1 MEILQVCFDTKKE
14 WFMQKTSCSQ
24 TTVFALL
31 FFVVGVG
38 MSFAAWDG
46 SSTKKPATE
55 KIGSKDFFLIE
66 NEANLAWFRDSVNAV
81 KGNSTLN
88 AKLMASLDMGGKL
101 FVPIAAGSSE
111 ITFGGIFDGN
121 GFTISNLYMN
131 SDELGKIPNE
141 FCPSGKPMCNA
152 QNVGFIGV
160 LGGGTVKNLNLENVD
175 ISASTNKGV
184 SGGKDNPVSVGP
196 VVGYQRNGTIE
207 NCYVSGN
214 ILTSGMG
221 NSVGGI
227 VGNSWSNEIK
237 NSLSTITILVS
248 GDSSAVG
255 GIVGSIRDGGSY
267 NEVTIDACAYDGN
280 IILNSGNGTAGGVVG
295 YYERGN
301 LKVSRSYFDTDIIDR
316 GLGLQADGLA
326 MDGTISAVKNV
337 NSSKVVC
344 DLNDGEM
351 KNNSCSKT
359 GAWSVGDVHIVLNGT
374 TRDNNDELTYG
385 IYFDANGGQFVA
397 GSKTVKYLRAGEM
410 ITADEISAPV
420 RGDTVFGGWALT
432 PDATGPEKDLGKVVS
447 STTVYAYWKP
457 MFEITFD
464 ANGGTFP
471 DNATTKTKNVA
482 DGLDIDMD
490 GIDLPTTYTAE
501 EKTYYFAG
509 WAATADATEAL
520 ASLGTASKKNTF
532 YAVWTEA
539 PTFAVIFDTQGYGK
553 TFVLVQEGGKASKPT
568 DPSVEGYTFGGW
580 FTDKDCKT
588 VFDFTAAV
596 TENKVAYAKWSLAEF
611 KITYELDGGVNNKSN
626 PESYTIESETVKL
639 AVPTKVGFTFDGWY
653 YDKKFSNAASQISKG
668 STGDKKFYAKWKVRT
683 YSIVYMAGT
692 YGREVVPADVK
703 TFNEPITLKEASYT
717 RDGYVQKGWAT
728 ENGGKKKYELGATY
742 SVNARLTLYPY
753 WEKASGSD
761 AIRNVAT
768 NRLTFSVAV
777 QNRTLD
783 ISGTKPGAVWAV
795 FDMQGGLVARGIV
808 GSSSSR
814 VEIQQ
819 AGSYIVRMDSQFRTV
834 RIR

>member
-1 MEILQVCFDTKKE
+1 
-14 WFMQKTSCSQ
+14 MQKKHNAI
-24 TTVFALL
+24 ALVL
-31 FFVVGVG
+31 ILMFFVAGVGV
-38 MSFAAWDG
+38 SFAAWDG
-46 SSTKKPATE
+46 SSSEKPETE
-55 KIGSKDFFLIE
+55 KIDNKDFFLIKT
-66 NEANLAWFRDSVNAV
+66 EANLAWFRDSVNAV
-81 KGNSTLN
+81 KGNSTIN

-131 SDELGKIPNE
+131 SDELGNIPNE

-175 ISASTNKGV
+175 IAASTNKGV

-207 NCYVSGN
+207 DCYASGN

-227 VGNSWSNEIK
+227 VGNAWSNEIK
-237 NSLSTITILVS
+237 NSLSTVTILVS

-267 NEVTIDACAYDGN
+267 NEVAIDACAYDGN

-295 YYERGN
+295 YYERGS
-301 LKVSRSYFDTDIIDR
+301 LKVSRSYFDTDIIDN
-316 GLGLQADGLA
+316 GLGMQADGLT
-326 MDGTISAVKNV
+326 MEGKISSVKNV

-344 DLNDGEM
+344 DLNGGEW
-351 KNNSCSKT
+351 KDNTCTKD
-359 GAWSVGDVHIVLNGT
+359 GAWSVGDVHVVLNGVS
-374 TRDNNDELTYG
+374 RDNNGEMAYG
-385 IYFDANGGQFVA
+385 IYFDANGGKFPA
-397 GSKTVKYLRAGEM
+397 DAKTVKYLRSGEQ
-410 ITADEISAPV
+410 ITADEIVAPV

-432 PDATGPEKDLGKVVS
+432 PDATGPAEDLGTVVS
-447 STTVYAYWKP
+447 SMTVYAYWKP

-464 ANGGTFP
+464 ANVGTFP
-471 DNATTKTKNVA
+471 DKATTKKKSVA
-482 DGLDIDMD
+482 DGAVIDVE
-490 GIDLPTTYTAE
+490 GIELPTTYTAE

-509 WAATADATEAL
+509 WATTADATEA
-520 ASLGTASKKNTF
+520 ASLGKASKKTTF

-553 TFVLVQEGGKASKPT
+553 TFVLVQEGGTVAKPT
-568 DPSVEGYTFGGW
+568 EPTTEGYSFEGW
-580 FTDKDCKT
+580 FADKDCKT
-588 VFDFTAAV
+588 AFDFTAAV
-596 TENKVAYAKWSLAEF
+596 TENKTAYAKWTPKKYEI
-611 KITYELDGGVNNKSN
+611 KYELAGGVNNKSN
-626 PESYTIESETVKL
+626 PDSYTIESETIKL
-639 AVPTKVGFTFDGWY
+639 KAPTKVGFTFDGWY
-653 YDKKFSNAASQISKG
+653 YDKRFRNAASQITKG
-668 STGDKKFYAKWKVRT
+668 SAGDKTFYAKWKVRT

-692 YGREVVPADVK
+692 YGREVVPADTK
-703 TFNEPITLKEASYT
+703 TFDEPITLKGASYT

-728 ENGGKKKYELGATY
+728 ENGGKKKYDLEAKY
-742 SVNARLTLYPY
+742 SVNASLTLYPY
-753 WEKASGSD
+753 WEKESGSNPN
-761 AIRNVAT
+761 AIPNVVA
-768 NRLTFSVAV
+768 NSQAFSVAV

-783 ISGTKPGAVWAV
+783 ISGTKSGATWAV

-808 GSSSSR
+808 GNSSSR

-819 AGSYIVRMDSQFRTV
+819 AGSYIVRMDGQFRTV

>member
-1 MEILQVCFDTKKE
+1 
-14 WFMQKTSCSQ
+14 MQKKHNAI
-24 TTVFALL
+24 ALVL
-31 FFVVGVG
+31 ILMFFVAGVGV
-38 MSFAAWDG
+38 SFAAWDG
-46 SSTKKPATE
+46 SSSEKPETE
-55 KIGSKDFFLIE
+55 KIDNKDFFLIKT
-66 NEANLAWFRDSVNAV
+66 EANLAWFRDSVNAV
-81 KGNSTLN
+81 KGNSTIN

-131 SDELGKIPNE
+131 SDELGNIPNE

-175 ISASTNKGV
+175 IAASTNKGV

-207 NCYVSGN
+207 DCYASGN

-227 VGNSWSNEIK
+227 VGNAWSNEIK
-237 NSLSTITILVS
+237 NSLSTVTILVS

-267 NEVTIDACAYDGN
+267 NEVAIDACAYDGN

-295 YYERGN
+295 YYERGS
-301 LKVSRSYFDTDIIDR
+301 LKVSRSYFDTDIIDN
-316 GLGLQADGLA
+316 GLGMQADGLT
-326 MDGTISAVKNV
+326 MEGKISAVKNV

-344 DLNDGEM
+344 DLNGGEW
-351 KNNSCSKT
+351 KDNTCTKD
-359 GAWSVGDVHIVLNGT
+359 GAWGVGDVHIVLNGVS
-374 TRDNNDELTYG
+374 RDNNGEMAYG
-385 IYFDANGGQFVA
+385 IYFDANGGKFPA
-397 GSKTVKYLRAGEM
+397 DAKTVKYLRSGEQ
-410 ITADEISAPV
+410 ITADEIVAPV

-432 PDATGPEKDLGKVVS
+432 PDATGPAEDLGTVVS
-447 STTVYAYWKP
+447 SMTVYAYWKP

-471 DNATTKTKNVA
+471 DKATTKKKSVA
-482 DGLDIDMD
+482 DGAVIDVE
-490 GIDLPTTYTAE
+490 GIELPTTYTAE

-509 WAATADATEAL
+509 WATTADATEA
-520 ASLGTASKKNTF
+520 AALGKASKKTTF

-553 TFVLVQEGGKASKPT
+553 TFVLVQEGGTVAKPT
-568 DPSVEGYTFGGW
+568 EPTTEGYSFEGW
-580 FTDKDCKT
+580 FADKDCKT
-588 VFDFTAAV
+588 AFDFTAAV
-596 TENKVAYAKWSLAEF
+596 TENKTAYAKWTPKKYEI
-611 KITYELDGGVNNKSN
+611 KYELAGGVNNKSN
-626 PESYTIESETVKL
+626 PDSYTIESETIKL
-639 AVPTKVGFTFDGWY
+639 KAPTKVGFTFDGWY
-653 YDKKFSNAASQISKG
+653 YDKRFRNAASQITKG
-668 STGDKKFYAKWKVRT
+668 SAGDKTFYAKWKVRT

-692 YGREVVPADVK
+692 YGREVVPADTK
-703 TFNEPITLKEASYT
+703 TFDEPITLKGASYT

-728 ENGGKKKYELGATY
+728 ENGGKKKYDLEAKY
-742 SVNARLTLYPY
+742 SVNASLTLYPY
-753 WEKASGSD
+753 WEKESGSNPN
-761 AIRNVAT
+761 AIPNVVA
-768 NRLTFSVAV
+768 NSQAFSVAV

-783 ISGTKPGAVWAV
+783 ISGTKSGATWAV

-808 GSSSSR
+808 GNSSSR

-819 AGSYIVRMDSQFRTV
+819 AGSYIVRMDGQFRTV

>member
-1 MEILQVCFDTKKE
+1 M
-14 WFMQKTSCSQ
+14 
-24 TTVFALL
+24 
-31 FFVVGVG
+31 FFVAGVGV
-38 MSFAAWDG
+38 SFAAWDG
-46 SSTKKPATE
+46 SSSEKPETE
-55 KIGSKDFFLIE
+55 KIDNKDFFLIKT
-66 NEANLAWFRDSVNAV
+66 EANLAWFRDSVNAV
-81 KGNSTLN
+81 KGNSTIN

-131 SDELGKIPNE
+131 SDELGNIPNE

-175 ISASTNKGV
+175 IAASTNKGV

-207 NCYVSGN
+207 DCYASGN

-227 VGNSWSNEIK
+227 VGNAWSNEIK
-237 NSLSTITILVS
+237 NSLSTVTILVS

-267 NEVTIDACAYDGN
+267 NEVAIDACAYDGN

-295 YYERGN
+295 YYERGS
-301 LKVSRSYFDTDIIDR
+301 LKVSRSYFDTDIIDN
-316 GLGLQADGLA
+316 GLGMQADGLT
-326 MDGTISAVKNV
+326 MEGKISSVKNV

-344 DLNDGEM
+344 DLNGGEW
-351 KNNSCSKT
+351 KDNTCTKD
-359 GAWSVGDVHIVLNGT
+359 GAWSVGDVHVVLNGVS
-374 TRDNNDELTYG
+374 RDNNGEMAYG
-385 IYFDANGGQFVA
+385 IYFDANGGKFPA
-397 GSKTVKYLRAGEM
+397 DAKTVKYLRSGEQ
-410 ITADEISAPV
+410 ITADEIVAPV

-432 PDATGPEKDLGKVVS
+432 PDATGPAEDLGTVVS
-447 STTVYAYWKP
+447 SMTVYAYWKP

-471 DNATTKTKNVA
+471 DKATTKKKSVA
-482 DGLDIDMD
+482 DGAVIDVE
-490 GIDLPTTYTAE
+490 GIELPITYTAE

-509 WAATADATEAL
+509 WATTADATEA
-520 ASLGTASKKNTF
+520 AALGKASKKTTF

-553 TFVLVQEGGKASKPT
+553 TFVLVQEGGTVAKPT
-568 DPSVEGYTFGGW
+568 EPTTEGYSFEGW
-580 FTDKDCKT
+580 FADKDCKT
-588 VFDFTAAV
+588 AFDFTAAV
-596 TENKVAYAKWSLAEF
+596 TENKTAYAKWTPKKYEI
-611 KITYELDGGVNNKSN
+611 KYELAGGVNNKSN
-626 PESYTIESETVKL
+626 PDSYTIESETIKL
-639 AVPTKVGFTFDGWY
+639 KAPTKVGFTFDGWY
-653 YDKKFSNAASQISKG
+653 YDKRFRNAASQITKG
-668 STGDKKFYAKWKVRT
+668 SAGDKTFYAKWKVRT

-692 YGREVVPADVK
+692 YGREVVPADTK
-703 TFNEPITLKEASYT
+703 TFDEPITLKGASYT

-728 ENGGKKKYELGATY
+728 ENGGKKKYDLEAKY
-742 SVNARLTLYPY
+742 SVNASLTLYPY
-753 WEKASGSD
+753 WEKESGSNPN
-761 AIRNVAT
+761 AIPNVVA
-768 NRLTFSVAV
+768 NSQAFSVAV

-783 ISGTKPGAVWAV
+783 ISGTKSGATWAV

-808 GSSSSR
+808 GNSSSR

-819 AGSYIVRMDSQFRTV
+819 AGSYIVRMDGQFRTV

>member
-1 MEILQVCFDTKKE
+1 
-14 WFMQKTSCSQ
+14 MQKKHNAI
-24 TTVFALL
+24 ALVL
-31 FFVVGVG
+31 ILMFFVAGVGV
-38 MSFAAWDG
+38 SFAAWDG
-46 SSTKKPATE
+46 SSSEKPETE
-55 KIGSKDFFLIE
+55 KIDNKDFFLIKT
-66 NEANLAWFRDSVNAV
+66 EANLAWFRDSVNAV
-81 KGNSTLN
+81 KGNSTIN

-131 SDELGKIPNE
+131 SDELGNIPNE

-175 ISASTNKGV
+175 IAASTNKGV

-207 NCYVSGN
+207 DCYTSGN

-227 VGNSWSNEIK
+227 VGNAWSNEIK
-237 NSLSTITILVS
+237 NSLSTVTILVS

-255 GIVGSIRDGGSY
+255 GIVGSIRDGGNY

-295 YYERGN
+295 YYERGS
-301 LKVSRSYFDTDIIDR
+301 LKVSRSYFDTDIIDN
-316 GLGLQADGLA
+316 GLGMQADGLTVE
-326 MDGTISAVKNV
+326 GKISSVKNV

-344 DLNDGEM
+344 DLNGGEW
-351 KNNSCSKT
+351 KDNTCTKD
-359 GAWSVGDVHIVLNGT
+359 GAWSVGDVHVVLNGVS
-374 TRDNNDELTYG
+374 RDNNGEMAYG
-385 IYFDANGGQFVA
+385 IYFDANGGKFPA
-397 GSKTVKYLRAGEM
+397 DAKTVKYLRSGEQ
-410 ITADEISAPV
+410 ITADEIVAPV

-432 PDATGPEKDLGKVVS
+432 PDATGPAEDLGTVVS
-447 STTVYAYWKP
+447 SMTVYAYWKP

-471 DNATTKTKNVA
+471 DKATTKKKSVA
-482 DGLDIDMD
+482 DGAVIDVE
-490 GIDLPTTYTAE
+490 GIELPTTYTAE

-509 WAATADATEAL
+509 WATTADATEA
-520 ASLGTASKKNTF
+520 AALGKASKKTTF

-553 TFVLVQEGGKASKPT
+553 TFVLVQEGGTVAKPT
-568 DPSVEGYTFGGW
+568 EPTTEGYSFEGW
-580 FTDKDCKT
+580 FADKDCKT
-588 VFDFTAAV
+588 AFDFTAAV
-596 TENKVAYAKWSLAEF
+596 TENKTAYAKWTPKKYEI
-611 KITYELDGGVNNKSN
+611 KYELAGGVNNKSN
-626 PESYTIESETVKL
+626 PDSYTIESETIKL
-639 AVPTKVGFTFDGWY
+639 KAPTKVGFTFDGWY
-653 YDKKFSNAASQISKG
+653 YDKRFRNAASQITKG
-668 STGDKKFYAKWKVRT
+668 SAGDKTFYAKWKVRT

-692 YGREVVPADVK
+692 YGREVVPADTK
-703 TFNEPITLKEASYT
+703 TFDEPITLKGASYT

-728 ENGGKKKYELGATY
+728 ENGGKKKYDLEAKY
-742 SVNARLTLYPY
+742 SVNASLTLYPY
-753 WEKASGSD
+753 WEKESGSNPN
-761 AIRNVAT
+761 AIPNVVA
-768 NRLTFSVAV
+768 NSQAFSVAV

-783 ISGTKPGAVWAV
+783 ISGTKSGATWAV

-808 GSSSSR
+808 GNSSSR
-814 VEIQQ
+814 VEIQR
-819 AGSYIVRMDSQFRTV
+819 AGSYIVRMDGQFRTV

>member
-1 MEILQVCFDTKKE
+1 
-14 WFMQKTSCSQ
+14 MQKKHNAI
-24 TTVFALL
+24 ALVL
-31 FFVVGVG
+31 ILMFFVAGVGV
-38 MSFAAWDG
+38 SFAAWDG
-46 SSTKKPATE
+46 SSSEKPETE
-55 KIGSKDFFLIE
+55 KIDNKDFFLIKT
-66 NEANLAWFRDSVNAV
+66 EANLAWFRDSVNAV
-81 KGNSTLN
+81 KGNSTIN

-131 SDELGKIPNE
+131 SDELGNIPNE

-175 ISASTNKGV
+175 IAASTNKGV

-207 NCYVSGN
+207 DCYASGN

-227 VGNSWSNEIK
+227 VGNAWSNEIK
-237 NSLSTITILVS
+237 NSLSTVTILVS

-267 NEVTIDACAYDGN
+267 NEVAIDACAYDGN

-295 YYERGN
+295 YYERGS
-301 LKVSRSYFDTDIIDR
+301 LKVSRSYFDTDIIDN
-316 GLGLQADGLA
+316 GLGMQADGLTVE
-326 MDGTISAVKNV
+326 GKISSVKNV

-344 DLNDGEM
+344 DLNGGEW
-351 KNNSCSKT
+351 KDNTCSKD
-359 GAWSVGDVHIVLNGT
+359 GAWSVGDVHVVLNGVS
-374 TRDNNDELTYG
+374 RDNNGEMAYG
-385 IYFDANGGQFVA
+385 IYFDANGGKFPA
-397 GSKTVKYLRAGEM
+397 DAKTVKYLRSGEQ
-410 ITADEISAPV
+410 ITADEIVAPV

-432 PDATGPEKDLGKVVS
+432 PDATGPAEDLGTVVS
-447 STTVYAYWKP
+447 SMTVYAYWKP

-471 DNATTKTKNVA
+471 DKATTKKKSVA
-482 DGLDIDMD
+482 DGAVIDVE
-490 GIDLPTTYTAE
+490 GIELPTTYTAE

-509 WAATADATEAL
+509 WATTADATEA
-520 ASLGTASKKNTF
+520 AALGKASKKTTF

-553 TFVLVQEGGKASKPT
+553 TFVLVQEGGTVAKPT
-568 DPSVEGYTFGGW
+568 EPTTEGYSFEGW
-580 FTDKDCKT
+580 FADKDCKT
-588 VFDFTAAV
+588 AFDFTAAV
-596 TENKVAYAKWSLAEF
+596 TENKTAYAKWTPKKYEI
-611 KITYELDGGVNNKSN
+611 KYELAGGVNNKSN
-626 PESYTIESETVKL
+626 PDSYTIESETIKL
-639 AVPTKVGFTFDGWY
+639 KAPTKVGFTFDGWY
-653 YDKKFSNAASQISKG
+653 YDKRFRNAASQITKG
-668 STGDKKFYAKWKVRT
+668 SAGDKTFYAKWKVRT

-692 YGREVVPADVK
+692 YGREVVPADTK
-703 TFNEPITLKEASYT
+703 TFDEPITLKGASYT

-728 ENGGKKKYELGATY
+728 ENGGKKKYDLEAKY
-742 SVNARLTLYPY
+742 SVNASLTLYPY
-753 WEKASGSD
+753 WEKESGSNPN
-761 AIRNVAT
+761 AIPNVVA
-768 NRLTFSVAV
+768 NSQAFSVAV

-783 ISGTKPGAVWAV
+783 ISGTKSGATWAV
-795 FDMQGGLVARGIV
+795 FDMQGGLVARGII
-808 GSSSSR
+808 GNSSSR

-819 AGSYIVRMDSQFRTV
+819 AGSYIVRMDGQFRTV

>member
-1 MEILQVCFDTKKE
+1 
-14 WFMQKTSCSQ
+14 MQKKHNAI
-24 TTVFALL
+24 ALVL
-31 FFVVGVG
+31 ILMFFVAGVGV
-38 MSFAAWDG
+38 SFAAWDG
-46 SSTKKPATE
+46 SSSEKPETE
-55 KIGSKDFFLIE
+55 KIDNKDFFLIKT
-66 NEANLAWFRDSVNAV
+66 EANLAWFRDSVNAV
-81 KGNSTLN
+81 KGNSTIN

-131 SDELGKIPNE
+131 SDELGNIPNE

-175 ISASTNKGV
+175 IAASTNKGV

-207 NCYVSGN
+207 DCYASGN

-227 VGNSWSNEIK
+227 VGNAWSNEIK
-237 NSLSTITILVS
+237 NSLSTVTILVS

-267 NEVTIDACAYDGN
+267 NEVAIDACAYDGN

-295 YYERGN
+295 YYERGS
-301 LKVSRSYFDTDIIDR
+301 LKVSRSYFDTDIIDN
-316 GLGLQADGLA
+316 GLGMQADGLT
-326 MDGTISAVKNV
+326 MEGKISSVKNV

-344 DLNDGEM
+344 DLNGGEW
-351 KNNSCSKT
+351 KDNTCTKD
-359 GAWSVGDVHIVLNGT
+359 GAWSVGDVHVVLNGVS
-374 TRDNNDELTYG
+374 RDNNGEMAYG
-385 IYFDANGGQFVA
+385 IYFDANGGKFPA
-397 GSKTVKYLRAGEM
+397 DAKTVKYLRSGEQ
-410 ITADEISAPV
+410 ITADEIVAPV

-432 PDATGPEKDLGKVVS
+432 PDATGPAEDLGTVVS
-447 STTVYAYWKP
+447 SMTVYAYWKP

-471 DNATTKTKNVA
+471 DKATTKKKSVA
-482 DGLDIDMD
+482 DGAVIDVE
-490 GIDLPTTYTAE
+490 GIELPTTYTAE

-509 WAATADATEAL
+509 WATTADATEA
-520 ASLGTASKKNTF
+520 AALGKASKKTTF

-553 TFVLVQEGGKASKPT
+553 TFVLVQEGGTVAKPT
-568 DPSVEGYTFGGW
+568 EPTTEGYSFEGW
-580 FTDKDCKT
+580 FADKDCKT
-588 VFDFTAAV
+588 AFDFTAAV
-596 TENKVAYAKWSLAEF
+596 TENKTAYAKWTPKKYEI
-611 KITYELDGGVNNKSN
+611 KYELAGGVNNKSN
-626 PESYTIESETVKL
+626 PDSYTIESETIKL
-639 AVPTKVGFTFDGWY
+639 KAPTKVGFTFDGWY
-653 YDKKFSNAASQISKG
+653 YDKRFRNAASQITKG
-668 STGDKKFYAKWKVRT
+668 SAGDKTFYAKWKVRT

-692 YGREVVPADVK
+692 YGREVVPADTK
-703 TFNEPITLKEASYT
+703 TFDEPITLKGASYT

-728 ENGGKKKYELGATY
+728 ENGGKKKYDLEAKY
-742 SVNARLTLYPY
+742 SVNASLTLYPY
-753 WEKASGSD
+753 WEKESGSNPN
-761 AIRNVAT
+761 AIPNVVA
-768 NRLTFSVAV
+768 NSQAFSVAV

-783 ISGTKPGAVWAV
+783 ISGTKSGATWAV

-808 GSSSSR
+808 GNSSSR

-819 AGSYIVRMDSQFRTV
+819 AGSYIVRMDGQFRTV

>member
-1 MEILQVCFDTKKE
+1 
-14 WFMQKTSCSQ
+14 MQKKHNAI
-24 TTVFALL
+24 ALVL
-31 FFVVGVG
+31 ILMFFVAGVGV
-38 MSFAAWDG
+38 SFAAWDG
-46 SSTKKPATE
+46 SSSEKPETE
-55 KIGSKDFFLIE
+55 KIDNKDFFLIKT
-66 NEANLAWFRDSVNAV
+66 EANLAWFRDSVNAV
-81 KGNSTLN
+81 KGNSTIN

-131 SDELGKIPNE
+131 SDELGNIPNE

-175 ISASTNKGV
+175 IAASTNKGV

-207 NCYVSGN
+207 DCYASGN

-227 VGNSWSNEIK
+227 VGNAWSNEIK
-237 NSLSTITILVS
+237 NSLSTVTILVS

-267 NEVTIDACAYDGN
+267 NEVAIDACAYDGN

-295 YYERGN
+295 YYERGS
-301 LKVSRSYFDTDIIDR
+301 LKVSRSYFDTDIIDN
-316 GLGLQADGLA
+316 GLGMQADGLTVE
-326 MDGTISAVKNV
+326 GKISSVKNV

-344 DLNDGEM
+344 DLNGGEW
-351 KNNSCSKT
+351 KDNTCTKD
-359 GAWSVGDVHIVLNGT
+359 GAWSVGDVHVVLNGVS
-374 TRDNNDELTYG
+374 RDNNGEMAYG
-385 IYFDANGGQFVA
+385 IYFDANGGKFPA
-397 GSKTVKYLRAGEM
+397 DAKTVKYLRSGEQ
-410 ITADEISAPV
+410 ITADEIVAPV

-432 PDATGPEKDLGKVVS
+432 PDATGPAEDLGTVVS
-447 STTVYAYWKP
+447 SMTVYAYWKP

-471 DNATTKTKNVA
+471 DKATTKKKSVA
-482 DGLDIDMD
+482 DGAVIDVE
-490 GIDLPTTYTAE
+490 GIELPTTYTAE

-509 WAATADATEAL
+509 WATTADATEA
-520 ASLGTASKKNTF
+520 AALGKASKKTTF

-553 TFVLVQEGGKASKPT
+553 TFVLVQEGGTVAKPT
-568 DPSVEGYTFGGW
+568 EPTTEGYSFEGW
-580 FTDKDCKT
+580 FADKDCKT
-588 VFDFTAAV
+588 AFDFTAAV
-596 TENKVAYAKWSLAEF
+596 TENKTAYAKWTPKKYEI
-611 KITYELDGGVNNKSN
+611 KYELAGGVNNKSN
-626 PESYTIESETVKL
+626 PDSYTIESETIKL
-639 AVPTKVGFTFDGWY
+639 KAPTKVGFTFDGWY
-653 YDKKFSNAASQISKG
+653 YDKRFRNAASQITKG
-668 STGDKKFYAKWKVRT
+668 SAGDKTFYAKWKVRT

-692 YGREVVPADVK
+692 YGREVVPADTK
-703 TFNEPITLKEASYT
+703 TFDEPITLKGASYT

-728 ENGGKKKYELGATY
+728 ENGGKKKYDLEAKY
-742 SVNARLTLYPY
+742 SVNASLTLYPY
-753 WEKASGSD
+753 WEKESGSNPN
-761 AIRNVAT
+761 AIPNVVA
-768 NRLTFSVAV
+768 NSQAFSVAV

-783 ISGTKPGAVWAV
+783 ISGTKSGATWAV

-808 GSSSSR
+808 GNSSSR

-819 AGSYIVRMDSQFRTV
+819 AGSYIVRMDGQFRTV

>member
-1 MEILQVCFDTKKE
+1 
-14 WFMQKTSCSQ
+14 MQKKHNAI
-24 TTVFALL
+24 ALVL
-31 FFVVGVG
+31 ILMFFVAGVGV
-38 MSFAAWDG
+38 SFAAWDG
-46 SSTKKPATE
+46 SSSEKPETE
-55 KIGSKDFFLIE
+55 KIDNKDFFLIKT
-66 NEANLAWFRDSVNAV
+66 EANLAWFRDSVNAV
-81 KGNSTLN
+81 KGNSTIN

-131 SDELGKIPNE
+131 SDELGNIPNE

-175 ISASTNKGV
+175 IAASTNKGV

-207 NCYVSGN
+207 DCYASGN

-227 VGNSWSNEIK
+227 VCNAWSNEIK
-237 NSLSTITILVS
+237 NSLSTVTILVS

-267 NEVTIDACAYDGN
+267 NEVAIDACAYDGN

-295 YYERGN
+295 YYERGS
-301 LKVSRSYFDTDIIDR
+301 LKVSRSYFDTDIIDN
-316 GLGLQADGLA
+316 GLGMQADGLTVE
-326 MDGTISAVKNV
+326 GKISSVKNV

-344 DLNDGEM
+344 DLNGGEW
-351 KNNSCSKT
+351 KDNTCSKD
-359 GAWSVGDVHIVLNGT
+359 GAWSVGDVHVVLNGVS
-374 TRDNNDELTYG
+374 RDNNGEMAYG
-385 IYFDANGGQFVA
+385 IYFDANGGKFPA
-397 GSKTVKYLRAGEM
+397 DAKTVKYLRSGEQ
-410 ITADEISAPV
+410 ITADEIVAPV

-432 PDATGPEKDLGKVVS
+432 PDATGPAEDLGTVVS
-447 STTVYAYWKP
+447 SMTVYAYWKP

-471 DNATTKTKNVA
+471 DKATTKKKSVA
-482 DGLDIDMD
+482 DGAVIDVE
-490 GIDLPTTYTAE
+490 GIELPTTYTAE

-509 WAATADATEAL
+509 WATTADATEA
-520 ASLGTASKKNTF
+520 AALGKASKKTTF

-553 TFVLVQEGGKASKPT
+553 TFVLVQEGGTVAKPT
-568 DPSVEGYTFGGW
+568 EPTTEGYSFEGW
-580 FTDKDCKT
+580 FADKDCKT
-588 VFDFTAAV
+588 AFDFTAAV
-596 TENKVAYAKWSLAEF
+596 TENKTAYAKWTPKKYEI
-611 KITYELDGGVNNKSN
+611 KYELAGGVNNKSN
-626 PESYTIESETVKL
+626 PDSYTIESETIKL
-639 AVPTKVGFTFDGWY
+639 KAPTKVGFTFDGWY
-653 YDKKFSNAASQISKG
+653 YDKRFRNAASQITKG
-668 STGDKKFYAKWKVRT
+668 SAGDKTFYAKWKVRT

-692 YGREVVPADVK
+692 YGREVVPADTK
-703 TFNEPITLKEASYT
+703 TFDEPITLKGASYT

-728 ENGGKKKYELGATY
+728 ENGGKKKYDLEAKY
-742 SVNARLTLYPY
+742 SVNASLTLYPY
-753 WEKASGSD
+753 WEKESGSNPN
-761 AIRNVAT
+761 AIPNVVA
-768 NRLTFSVAV
+768 NSQAFSVAV

-783 ISGTKPGAVWAV
+783 ISGTKSGATWAV

-808 GSSSSR
+808 GNSSSR

-819 AGSYIVRMDSQFRTV
+819 AGSYIVRMDGQFRTV